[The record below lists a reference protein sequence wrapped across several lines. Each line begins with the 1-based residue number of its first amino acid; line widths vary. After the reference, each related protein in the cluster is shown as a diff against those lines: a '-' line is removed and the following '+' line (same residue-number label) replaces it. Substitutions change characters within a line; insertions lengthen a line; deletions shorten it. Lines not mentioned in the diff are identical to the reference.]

1 MEIFEPLLSSI
12 ILKKVHRLILHHIY
26 HSVNQLTVLVFGRL
40 FDENEYD
47 WITGGFMISNFRA
60 NSQLSMLLL
69 LLLVVPAALAW
80 DPAEGD
86 VPWQPEEIALF
97 ELVS

>member
-12 ILKKVHRLILHHIY
+12 ILKKVHRLMCL
-26 HSVNQLTVLVFGRL
+26 
-40 FDENEYD
+40 
-47 WITGGFMISNFRA
+47 GFMISNFRA

>member
-1 MEIFEPLLSSI
+1 
-12 ILKKVHRLILHHIY
+12 
-26 HSVNQLTVLVFGRL
+26 
-40 FDENEYD
+40 
-47 WITGGFMISNFRA
+47 
-60 NSQLSMLLL
+60 MLLL

-97 ELVS
+97 ELVSKHKYVNLNVLDRI

>member
-1 MEIFEPLLSSI
+1 MCL
-12 ILKKVHRLILHHIY
+12 
-26 HSVNQLTVLVFGRL
+26 
-40 FDENEYD
+40 
-47 WITGGFMISNFRA
+47 GFMISNFRA